1 MIGIYARVSTEE
13 QVRSGFS
20 LIDQLRECR
29 KKAGTDDVVEYV
41 DEGISGEFLDR
52 PALSRLRQD
61 VRAGVIRRV
70 ICLDPDRLSRKLMHQ
85 LLITDEWDRYGVHLQ
100 FVNGDYAKTPEGTL
114 FYSMRGAIAEF
125 EKAKINERMSR
136 GRREK
141 ARQGRVLRDFHM
153 YGYDYD
159 KETEQ
164 LVVNEQ
170 EAQVVR
176 LVFRLF
182 TQPAQEVQGISGI
195 ARYLTEAG
203 IPTKRGAKVWHR
215 QVVRQMLANRAYI
228 GEFHQN
234 RWNTEGVLANK
245 HKPPE
250 ERQPVRERPQE
261 EWIALPCPPIVDRQL
276 FDYAQEL
283 LQASRR
289 RWSGTQTN
297 RYLLSGLVRCGLC
310 GQAMTGRQAKHWG
323 KPVCIYTDRKLY
335 SGSKSSGC
343 GQKATC
349 TWLEETV
356 WNQVRKW
363 LCASEC
369 LAQAAL
375 QQSADAGEEELALL
389 LRELEKVKEG
399 RRRLLALFS
408 DGRDLSEEELRQAL
422 QESRKKEER
431 IIRLIAEQRDRQ
443 NASASADRRSVEE
456 SMRFCL
462 DEAGG
467 ELEVEDKRE
476 IIRRVIRE
484 IRVYPDRVE
493 IDSF

>member
-1 MIGIYARVSTEE
+1 MIAIYARVSTEE
-13 QVRSGFS
+13 QARSGFS
-20 LIDQLRECR
+20 LTDQLRECR
-29 KKAGTDDVVEYV
+29 NKAGTNEVAEYV

-52 PALSRLRQD
+52 PQLARLRQD
-61 VRAGVIRRV
+61 IRSGIIHKV

-85 LLITDEWDRYGVHLQ
+85 LLITDEWDRHGVELQ
-100 FVNGDYAKTPEGTL
+100 FVNGEYAKTPEGTL

-164 LVVNEQ
+164 LTVNEQ
-170 EAQVVR
+170 EAQVIR

-182 TQPAQEVQGISGI
+182 TQPDRDVQGMNGI

-228 GEFHQN
+228 GEFFQN

-245 HKPPE
+245 HKPPG
-250 ERQPVRERPQE
+250 ERQPARPRPIE
-261 EWIALPCPPIVDRQL
+261 EWISLPCPAIVDRQL
-276 FDYAQEL
+276 FEHAQQL
-283 LQASRR
+283 LQMSRR

-310 GQAMTGRQAKHWG
+310 GQTMTGRQAKHWG
-323 KPVCIYTDRKLY
+323 KQVRFYTDRKQPA
-335 SGSKSSGC
+335 GTKTTGC
-343 GQKATC
+343 GQKINGFL
-349 TWLEETV
+349 LEEAV
-356 WNQVRKW
+356 WNRVKEW
-363 LCASEC
+363 ICDAE
-369 LAQAAL
+369 AIAAAAAL
-375 QQSADAGEEELALL
+375 RETEYGQEELSVLEK
-389 LRELEKVKEG
+389 ELEKTKEG
-399 RRRLLALFS
+399 TRRLLALYAE
-408 DGRDLSEEELRQAL
+408 GAEWVEEELHQAL
-422 QESRKKEER
+422 RERKEKEEKLSFR
-431 IIRLIAEQRDRQ
+431 ISEYRRQQRSYEHQLSMEEIIPCCLADAE
-443 NASASADRRSVEE
+443 EE
-456 SMRFCL
+456 LST
-462 DEAGG
+462 DE
-467 ELEVEDKRE
+467 KRE
-476 IIRRVIRE
+476 LIRCLVQE

-493 IDSF
+493 IGSF